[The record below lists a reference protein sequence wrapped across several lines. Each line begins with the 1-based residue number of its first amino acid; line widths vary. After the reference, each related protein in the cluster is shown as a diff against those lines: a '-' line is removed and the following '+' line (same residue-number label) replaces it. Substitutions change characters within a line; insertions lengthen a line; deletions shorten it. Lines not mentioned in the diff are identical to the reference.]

1 MGGHF
6 INNYFFIMK
15 KDNNINNFLNIAC
28 KVLGAGVSIVT
39 IAKGIKQLCT
49 SESPAKKRKEDEK
62 FFERKQQIEL
72 QAHQEKLKAKT
83 ASYEEKCKIAA
94 KYKNTAQSEQADTF
108 SNDCFVTREE
118 RSIFDIVNNPTATSN
133 ISLIRNYVTPGGITM
148 IYSPDGNGKSCISS
162 QICLHIAKGEPCLFL
177 PEEEREPL
185 EQQYVLS
192 YDIETEDDDFVER
205 YGGIAEELPKDRLK
219 VISDGFSNLD
229 EFFNDLVKR
238 IDSLE
243 GNVFVNMDSL
253 STALPSMYGNESYVF
268 FKRLKEL
275 QRRYKNNEGRY
286 ITVLIINHSTKD
298 QDVFWGDSR
307 IGNITSCRL
316 ALLPCDK
323 GDEYKIVKVEKLR
336 KKGCKESFIIKRV
349 AEPWLHFEYYSSL
362 STDQSN
368 DSVSS
373 EKTVKHKGTKLTTE
387 VATRLDKLLTKQ
399 LPYKEIAKELRL
411 STKTIQRYVKEKK
424 EVMAQA
430 V

>member
-1 MGGHF
+1 M
-6 INNYFFIMK
+6 NKESK
-15 KDNNINNFLNIAC
+15 KNKWLETAIIIG
-28 KVLGAGVSIVT
+28 KVVGIGASVVSI
-39 IAKGIKQLCT
+39 ANGLRRLFT
-49 SESPAKKRKEDEK
+49 SESPSKKREEDEK
-62 FFERKQQIEL
+62 FFERKQQIAL
-72 QAHQEKLKAKT
+72 QAHQEKLKAET
-83 ASYEEKCKIAA
+83 VSYEERRKINA
-94 KYKNTAQSEQADTF
+94 KYNAQSEQADTF

-118 RSIFDIVNNPTATSN
+118 RTIFDIVNNPTAASN

-298 QDVFWGDSR
+298 QDVFLGDSR

-349 AEPWLHFEYYSSL
+349 EEPWLHFEYYSSL
-362 STDQSN
+362 STDQSS

-373 EKTVKHKGTKLTTE
+373 EKTVKHKGTKLTSE
-387 VATRLDKLLTKQ
+387 VAIRLEKLLTKQ

-424 EVMAQA
+424 EMMAQA

>member
-1 MGGHF
+1 M
-6 INNYFFIMK
+6 NKESK
-15 KDNNINNFLNIAC
+15 KNKWLETAIIIG
-28 KVLGAGVSIVT
+28 KVVGIGASVVSI
-39 IAKGIKQLCT
+39 ANGLRRLFT
-49 SESPAKKRKEDEK
+49 SESPSKKREEDEK
-62 FFERKQQIEL
+62 FFERKQQIAL
-72 QAHQEKLKAKT
+72 QAHQEKLKAET
-83 ASYEEKCKIAA
+83 VSYEERRKINA
-94 KYKNTAQSEQADTF
+94 KYNAQSEQADTF

-118 RSIFDIVNNPTATSN
+118 RTIFDIVNNPTAASN

-298 QDVFWGDSR
+298 QDVFLGDSR

-349 AEPWLHFEYYSSL
+349 EEPWLHFEYYSSL
-362 STDQSN
+362 STDQSS

-373 EKTVKHKGTKLTTE
+373 EKTVKHKGTKLTSE
-387 VATRLDKLLTKQ
+387 VAIRLDKLLTKQ

-424 EVMAQA
+424 EMMAQA

>member
-1 MGGHF
+1 M
-6 INNYFFIMK
+6 NKESK
-15 KDNNINNFLNIAC
+15 KNKWLETAIIIG
-28 KVLGAGVSIVT
+28 KVLGIAASVVSI
-39 IAKGIKQLCT
+39 ANGLRRLFT
-49 SESPAKKRKEDEK
+49 SESPSKKREEDEK
-62 FFERKQQIEL
+62 SYERKQQIKL
-72 QAHQEKLKAKT
+72 QAHQEKLKAET
-83 ASYEEKCKIAA
+83 ASYEEKCKIDA

-108 SNDCFVTREE
+108 SNDYSVTREE
-118 RSIFDIVNNPTATSN
+118 RSIFDIVNNPTVASN
-133 ISLIRNYVTPGGITM
+133 ISLIRNYITPGGITM

-177 PEEEREPL
+177 PEEERVPL

-229 EFFNDLVKR
+229 EFFNDLVER

-253 STALPSMYGNESYVF
+253 STALPSMYGNDSYVF

-275 QRRYKNNEGRY
+275 QRKYKNNEGRY

-298 QDVFWGDSR
+298 QDVFLGDSR
-307 IGNITSCRL
+307 IGNITNCRL

-323 GDEYKIVKVEKLR
+323 GDEYKIIKVEKLR
-336 KKGCKESFIIKRV
+336 KKGCKEAFIIKRV
-349 AEPWLHFEYYSSL
+349 EEPWLHFEYYSSL
-362 STDQSN
+362 SRDQNS
-368 DSVSS
+368 DAALS
-373 EKTVKHKGTKLTTE
+373 ENTVKHKATKLTPE
-387 VATRLDKLLTKQ
+387 VVISLDKLLNKQ

-424 EVMAQA
+424 EVLAQA